1 MNSNQPATMASTSL
15 ASFSPDDLRSVRSKL
30 LLCYRAVVSALDV
43 LEMPEAEFRAA
54 LQDERCHVI
63 CDVVKLLAFDRSNAR
78 RLVELRRDIS
88 ANLLG
93 AIVESGNPDFKAM
106 VAAPIDFDRLP
117 LMPAISAAA
126 LNSVR
131 P

>member
-1 MNSNQPATMASTSL
+1 M
-15 ASFSPDDLRSVRSKL
+15 SPDDLRSVRSKL
-30 LLCYRAVVSALDV
+30 LLSYRAVVSALDV

-63 CDVVKLLAFDRSNAR
+63 CDLVKLLAFDRSNAR

-106 VAAPIDFDRLP
+106 VAAPVDFDHLP
-117 LMPAISAAA
+117 VMPGISAKA